1 MVHRPSY
8 VAFQE
13 TEMQIT
19 TTQPELL
26 VPPKRLGNLLAKARV
41 ANGYSLEEA
50 SRALGGSWSPMALL
64 EAETGRR
71 PLQDPE
77 VKELTSL
84 YDIPTS
90 TLIPARSRLTIDITE
105 GTLAIGGE
113 TVQLEHSDAER
124 REVLSRYLS
133 MVYAMRDV
141 TPGKTVPLRL
151 PDLDVLQGVFH
162 TGRRD
167 LEDEL
172 RELMVDP
179 SGSVSFRTSRLRG
192 RLLVPLAGVLVAAT
206 TVGTLLLVSNDSSA
220 SPAQPAAGDAVAVE
234 IGDAVVQERLPDGTP
249 GPVLPRR

>member
-1 MVHRPSY
+1 
-8 VAFQE
+8 
-13 TEMQIT
+13 MQIS

-26 VPPKRLGNLLAKARV
+26 VPPKRLGNLLAQARA
-41 ANGYSLEEA
+41 ANGFSLDEA
-50 SRALGGSWSPMALL
+50 SRALGGAWSSMALL
-64 EAETGRR
+64 EVETGRR
-71 PLQDPE
+71 PLLDPE

-113 TVQLEHSDAER
+113 TVRFEHSDAER

-141 TPGKTVPLRL
+141 EPGKTVPLRL
-151 PDLDVLQGVFH
+151 PDLEVLEGVFH

-179 SGSVSFRTSRLRG
+179 SGSVSYRTRRLRG

-206 TVGTLLLVSNDSSA
+206 TVGTLLLVSNDSGASA
-220 SPAQPAAGDAVAVE
+220 APTGSGDAVPVE
-234 IGDAVVQERLPDGTP
+234 IGTAVVQERLPDGSP
-249 GPVLPRR
+249 GPVLPRS

>member
-1 MVHRPSY
+1 
-8 VAFQE
+8 
-13 TEMQIT
+13 MQIS

-26 VPPKRLGNLLAKARV
+26 VPPKRLGNLLAHARV
-41 ANGYSLEEA
+41 ENGFSLDEA
-50 SRALGGSWSPMALL
+50 SRALGGGWTPLALL
-64 EAETGRR
+64 EVETGRR

-105 GTLAIGGE
+105 GTLEIGGE
-113 TVQLEHSDAER
+113 MVRFEHSDAER
-124 REVLSRYLS
+124 RDVLSRYLS

-141 TPGKTVPLRL
+141 DPGTTVPLRL
-151 PDLDVLQGVFH
+151 PDLEVLEGVFS
-162 TGRRD
+162 TSRQD

-179 SGSVSFRTSRLRG
+179 HGSVGFRTRRLRG
-192 RLLVPLAGVLVAAT
+192 RLLVPLAGVLVAVT
-206 TVGTLLLVSNDSSA
+206 TVGTLLLVTNDSGAAAA
-220 SPAQPAAGDAVAVE
+220 SPDQGDAVEVE

-249 GPVLPRR
+249 GPVVPRT